1 VRAIHTLAHYA
12 NRALLAILLLCITG
26 AIGSCDKWA
35 GGLAEFGP
43 NARPRNATDMVHS
56 LDLLPQ
62 QPQQVGLNDT
72 NTGRDLQAKVFPA
85 SSTAKENDA
94 AAPAQG
100 AVASSDGGGYQL
112 NFENAPIANVAKV
125 ILGDI
130 LGVGYTIDP
139 RVRGTVSLNS
149 GRPVPKSDLLFVLES
164 ALRVSRVA
172 LIHNSGGYQLVP
184 GNEAIGSGGV
194 STAENTQP
202 GYGLSVVPLRYVS
215 AATLIK
221 LLENFATAPGS
232 VRAIPNRNLLLIR
245 GSGPERQSAVQTV
258 LSFDTDWMRGQSVGI
273 YPIHNSAPEP
283 MIAEIQKIIDSG
295 EGGLSHDLVQLQA
308 IARLNAIMVVT
319 QKPALLKVVKT
330 WIARLD
336 YSQVENTGVKVYHVR
351 YGDARQIAQI
361 LTQMFG
367 GGTTTQFESATNQIA
382 PGAGVVT
389 SSSGAASTK
398 LTPVEQ
404 LTGGRPPSASPQ
416 TTPSSTA
423 NSTSNAL
430 AGGNLSSAGATTL
443 PNVRITADTANNSL
457 LVFANQEEYQIIEK
471 ALRQI
476 DRPQLQVAIN
486 STIAEVTLNHS
497 LAYGVQFY
505 LKSQNLGLPSDTGS
519 AVNTIGTEALSRVL
533 PGFNI
538 LVGKEAF
545 PQVILNELH
554 QVTDV
559 NILSN
564 PSLVV
569 VDNGTATLQVGDQVP
584 ITTGTATVLSANDA
598 VVNTINYQNTGI
610 ILHIVPHINY
620 NGTVKLDVEQEI
632 SNVSDTN
639 NTGTLTPTISE
650 RKIQSTLIVADGQ
663 TVLLAGLVSQ
673 NHSNTH
679 SGIPVLDEI
688 PGIGDV
694 FSQQNKSIVRTE
706 LIIFIRPTIIR
717 DNLDAHLV
725 AEELRSKMNGKIGD
739 GRDIHNFRMPFA
751 VR

>member
-1 VRAIHTLAHYA
+1 VRAIHTLARSA
-12 NRALLAILLLCITG
+12 NRALLAIPLLCIAV
-26 AIGSCDKWA
+26 AIGSCDKGTSGW
-35 GGLAEFGP
+35 AEFGP
-43 NARPRNATDMVHS
+43 NARPHDATDNVRS

-62 QPQQVGLNDT
+62 QLQQVGLSDS
-72 NTGRDLQAKVFPA
+72 NTARDLQAKTFPG
-85 SSTAKENDA
+85 STNTKEVNV
-94 AAPAQG
+94 AAPAQS
-100 AVASSDGGGYQL
+100 AIVSPDGSGYQL

-130 LGVGYTIDP
+130 LGVGYIIDP

-149 GRPVPKSDLLFVLES
+149 GRPVSKRDILFVLES

-172 LIHNSGGYQLVP
+172 LIHDTGGYQLVP
-184 GNEAIGSGGV
+184 SNEAIGSGDI

-202 GYGLSVVPLRYVS
+202 AYGLSVVPLRYVS

-221 LLENFATAPGS
+221 ILENFATAPGT
-232 VRAIPNRNLLLIR
+232 VRAVPTRNLLLIR

-258 LSFDTDWMRGQSVGI
+258 LAFDTDWMQGQSVGI
-273 YPIHNSAPEP
+273 YPVHNSTPDP
-283 MIAEIQKIIDSG
+283 IISEIKKIMDSG
-295 EGGLSHDLVQLQA
+295 EGGLSRDLVQLQA
-308 IARLNAIMVVT
+308 INRLNSIMVVT
-319 QKPALLKVVKT
+319 RKPALLKVART
-330 WIARLD
+330 WITRLD
-336 YSQVENTGVKVYHVR
+336 YSQIASTGVKVYHVR

-367 GGTTTQFESATNQIA
+367 GGTTSSVESATNQIA
-382 PGAGVVT
+382 PGGGVVT

-404 LTGGRPPSASPQ
+404 LTGGQPMSARSETTHPSAVN
-416 TTPSSTA
+416 SS
-423 NSTSNAL
+423 SNAL
-430 AGGNLSSAGATTL
+430 ANGSQTAGGATTL
-443 PNVRITADTANNSL
+443 PSVRITADTMNNSL
-457 LVFANQEEYQIIEK
+457 LIFANQEEYHIIEK
-471 ALRQI
+471 ALHQI

-486 STIAEVTLNHS
+486 ATIAEVTLNHN
-497 LAYGVQFY
+497 LTYGVQFY
-505 LKSQNLGLPSDTGS
+505 LKSQNVGLPADTGS
-519 AVNTIGTEALSRVL
+519 AVNTISTEMLSRVL

-554 QVTDV
+554 QITDV

-584 ITTGTATVLSANDA
+584 ITTGTATVLSANNA

-610 ILHIVPHINY
+610 ILHVVPHINY
-620 NGTVKLDVEQEI
+620 NGSVKLDIEQEI

-650 RKIQSTLIVADGQ
+650 RKINSTLIVADGQ
-663 TVLLAGLVSQ
+663 TVLLAGLVSE
-673 NHSNTH
+673 NHSKTH

-688 PGIGDV
+688 PGLGDV

-725 AEELRSKMNGKIGD
+725 AEELRSKMNGRIGD
-739 GRDIHNFRMPFA
+739 GRDIHNFRVPFA
-751 VR
+751 IR